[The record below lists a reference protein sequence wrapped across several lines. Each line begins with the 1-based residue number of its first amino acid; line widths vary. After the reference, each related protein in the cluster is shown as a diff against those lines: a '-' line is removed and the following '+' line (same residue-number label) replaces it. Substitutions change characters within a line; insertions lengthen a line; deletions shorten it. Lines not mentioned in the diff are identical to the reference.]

1 MDQYQNIGPG
11 SYKIQD
17 DFEANQKRAEKMK
30 NKDKLFGL
38 SKRDN
43 SGEAGKSLPG
53 PGHYA
58 QGTTTGEMNEWY
70 KKTFNYRY
78 LKQYHVGGEDSLQVA
93 KNGHPRAKSHLNSMF

>member
-1 MDQYQNIGPG
+1 MDHYQNIGPG

-58 QGTTTGEMNEWY
+58 
-70 KKTFNYRY
+70 
-78 LKQYHVGGEDSLQVA
+78 
-93 KNGHPRAKSHLNSMF
+93 